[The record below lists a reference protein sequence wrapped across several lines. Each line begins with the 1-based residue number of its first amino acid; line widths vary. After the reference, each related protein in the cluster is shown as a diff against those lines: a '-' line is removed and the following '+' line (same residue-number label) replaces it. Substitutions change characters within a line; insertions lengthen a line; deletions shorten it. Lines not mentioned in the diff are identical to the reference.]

1 MGSAISTFWLSIILL
16 LFPMVGMASNTNEAC
31 VDRCDKQ
38 SDEELFRQCAAACYD
53 EPPPVVVD
61 NVPLPVPRPD
71 NLGLPRTAPTPTPRP
86 TNNGQNNNSSGG
98 GSACQS
104 QYDRLKSQCDAEI
117 ESTASTCDEK
127 NDSGLNSVSGTASQ
141 MALQMGQQTSSNV
154 QAACSGMADVSQA
167 ANAALAAYRLNCSN
181 ALSSCR
187 KSCQELVDYA
197 KNNESCLGGATPKTV
212 AEDKLRTCSNYVAKV
227 NEANQALR
235 NYGQTNANA
244 SQCEKQTKGD
254 ETKPKDPITEMCKAT
269 PNYPGCPGAA
279 PVDCSNAEF
288 ARTNKVCVCINS
300 PMDPMCSNQQKAG
313 GESQVTNLIDSSSRV
328 QTAGGADDI
337 SGDIPGLPGIQHAPL
352 PPGGGGEGIDGQ
364 QGSGVHFDT
373 AGGGGS
379 GGLGSG
385 RSASSAEGAT
395 DDNVA
400 VNGGTYGGSGGSGN
414 AGAYGGG
421 GGDGSS
427 YRAVAGSPGKG
438 GAANPKGPDL
448 RQFLPGGKLDPRLR
462 GVAGA
467 QGVDGIT
474 GPHSDI
480 WQKIQNRYRV
490 ISPSLLVP

>member
-1 MGSAISTFWLSIILL
+1 MRSATGTFWLSTFLL
-16 LFPMVGMASNTNEAC
+16 LFSTVALATTDQAC
-31 VDRCDKQ
+31 VEQCSQMGYQGVAFHNCTERCYTPP
-38 SDEELFRQCAAACYD
+38 S
-53 EPPPVVVD
+53 EPVLLND
-61 NVPLPVPRPD
+61 VPIPTPRPD
-71 NLGLPRTAPTPTPRP
+71 NIGLPRTAPTPTPRP
-86 TNNGQNNNSSGG
+86 TNGGQNNNGSGG
-98 GSACQS
+98 GSACQT
-104 QYDRLKSQCDAEI
+104 QYDNLKSRCEAEI

-141 MALQMGQQTSSNV
+141 LALQMGQQTSSNV

-187 KSCQELVDYA
+187 RSCQELIDYA

-212 AEDKLRTCSNYVAKV
+212 AEDKLRTCNNYVAKV
-227 NEANQALR
+227 NEANQALQ

-244 SQCEKQTKGD
+244 SQCENQTKGD
-254 ETKPKDPITEMCKAT
+254 ESKPSDPVAEMCKTT

-328 QTAGGADDI
+328 QTDGGADDI
-337 SGDIPGLPGIQHAPL
+337 TGDIPGLPSIQHAPL
-352 PPGGGGEGIDGQ
+352 TSGGGGDSIDGQ

-373 AGGGGS
+373 AGGSS
-379 GGLGSG
+379 GGLGGG
-385 RSASSAEGAT
+385 RSAASTEEGNPAQGT
-395 DDNVA
+395 A
-400 VNGGTYGGSGGSGN
+400 VNGGTYGGGGGTGI

-421 GGDGSS
+421 GGGSS
-427 YRAVAGSPGKG
+427 YAAAARVSVKG
-438 GAANPKGPDL
+438 GVANSKGPDL

-467 QGVDGIT
+467 QGIDGIT